1 MGAVITLPSVAG
13 RMRYLVATDGSAVS
27 DTAVEHA
34 AVEASVW
41 GAELEIVH
49 VLTPETEFVEG
60 DIVLAGEDTAI
71 ERGEQTLDQAER
83 MAREAAQRH
92 GGDIEIR
99 TELLTGRPA
108 EAITEHAELLEV
120 SGVYVGHRG
129 LSDRRE
135 QVVGSVAKSVVD
147 KAAVPVTIVK

>member
-1 MGAVITLPSVAG
+1 
-13 RMRYLVATDGSAVS
+13 MRYMVATDGSAVS

-41 GAELEIVH
+41 EAPLEVVH
-49 VLTPETEFVEG
+49 VLTPDTEVVEG
-60 DIVLAGEDTAI
+60 DIVLAGDETAI
-71 ERGEQTLDQAER
+71 ERGEQTLEQAER

-92 GGDIEIR
+92 GNDIEIR

-108 EAITEHAELLEV
+108 EAITEHAELLDV

-129 LSDRRE
+129 LSEKRE
-135 QVVGSVAKSVVD
+135 QVVGSVAKTVVD
-147 KAAVPVTIVK
+147 KASVPVTIVK